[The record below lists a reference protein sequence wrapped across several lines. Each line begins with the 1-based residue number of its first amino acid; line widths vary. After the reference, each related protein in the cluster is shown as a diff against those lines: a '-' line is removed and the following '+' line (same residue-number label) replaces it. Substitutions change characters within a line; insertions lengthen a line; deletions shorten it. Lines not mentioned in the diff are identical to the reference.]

1 MAAVSAV
8 IGDKTVKARK
18 AHHCCLCEGLIEP
31 GTVYQRW
38 CWIYDGQMSTCT
50 AHLDCMAVAR
60 HCWSEWGAY
69 EEECECCL
77 ETMHEARDWLTW
89 ERVEEITGGAGP
101 HLRQLWC
108 ELQEER

>member
-1 MAAVSAV
+1 MSAV
-8 IGDKTVKARK
+8 LGDKTVKARK
-18 AHHCCLCEGLIEP
+18 AHRCDLCEGTIEP

-38 CWIYDGQMSTCT
+38 CWVDDGMTT
-50 AHLDCMAVAR
+50 VKAHLDCLAVAR
-60 HCWSEWGAY
+60 YCWSEWQSY

-101 HLRQLWC
+101 HLRQLWTG
-108 ELQEER
+108 LQEES